1 MQRRKSV
8 RTKHIDFIVLD
19 IIALLISMVGA
30 CVLRFDSIRSVDHN
44 APYSKLG
51 LVVLGIY
58 IIVLLFS
65 GIHSGI
71 LKRSFISEVWH
82 VIITNGYIALF
93 VFGGLFALKMTSN
106 FSRIVL
112 GLFFII
118 DVILMSFFRT
128 FRKYQIREGY
138 RSGKNVSNTMIIT
151 YREAFIDFF
160 KAIDKNNIG
169 YYNYTGV
176 VLLDDNS
183 SVDDEINWLLKDRG
197 IELIS
202 KDDMLEFV
210 KENAVNEAF
219 ILAKSYYNKKMVDDF
234 LGMGVTVYFGLDM
247 ELGGPI
253 TNASV
258 ESMGDYTLISSTISA
273 GTPGQ
278 LFVKRIFDILV
289 GLVGVIFTGLLYII
303 VAPIIK
309 LQSPGPAFFVQERV
323 GKNGK
328 KFKMV
333 KFRSM
338 YMDAEERKKELMAQN
353 QMQGLMFKMD
363 DDPRI
368 MPIGK
373 FIRKTSIDEF
383 PQFWNIL
390 KGDMSFVGTRPPTLD
405 EYMQYDM
412 HHLSR
417 LAIKPGLT
425 GMWQV
430 SGRSEITDFE
440 EVVRLDNEYIRNF
453 SLWLDV
459 KIIFKTFGAVFA
471 MKGSK

>member
-1 MQRRKSV
+1 MQSKKSV
-8 RTKHIDFIVLD
+8 RTKHIDFILLD
-19 IIALLISMVGA
+19 IIAVAGSLILAYVF
-30 CVLRFDSIRSVDHN
+30 RFDDVQ
-44 APYSKLG
+44 G
-51 LVVLGIY
+51 LYQLEEYRNIGLAVIVIYLTVLF
-58 IIVLLFS
+58 FS
-65 GIHSGI
+65 GIHSKI
-71 LKRSFISEVWH
+71 LKRGFFSELWH
-82 VIITNGYIALF
+82 VIMTNGYMALF
-93 VFGGLFALKMTSN
+93 VFGILFALKMSAVY
-106 FSRIVL
+106 SRIAI
-112 GLFFII
+112 GLFFVI
-118 DVILMSFFRT
+118 DIVLMTFLRT
-128 FRKYQIREGY
+128 FRKYQIKAGY
-138 RSGKNVSNTMIIT
+138 RSGKNVSNTIIIT
-151 YREAFIDFF
+151 YRDSFIEFF
-160 KAIDKNNIG
+160 RTIDKNNSG
-169 YYNYTGV
+169 FYKYVGV

-183 SVDDEINWLLKDRG
+183 GDDDEIEWILKDKE
-197 IELIS
+197 IELVD
-202 KDDMLEFV
+202 KDNILEFV
-210 KENAVNEAF
+210 KENSVNYAY
-219 ILAKSYYNKKMVDDF
+219 ILAKSYYNKKMVDEF
-234 LGMGVTVYFGLDM
+234 LSMGVTVYFGLDM
-247 ELGGPI
+247 ELGNI
-253 TNASV
+253 SNASV
-258 ESMGDYTLISSTISA
+258 ESLGDYTLISSTISTGTA
-273 GTPGQ
+273 GE
-278 LFVKRIFDILV
+278 LFIKRLFDIIV
-289 GLVGVIFTGLLYII
+289 SFVGVVFTGLLYLIF
-303 VAPIIK
+303 APIIK
-309 LQSPGPAFFVQERV
+309 IQSPGPAFFAQERV

-328 KFKMV
+328 TFKMY

-338 YMDAEERKKELMAQN
+338 YMDAEERKKELMEQN
-353 QMQGLMFKMD
+353 QMDGFMFKMD

-459 KIIFKTFGAVFA
+459 KIIFKTFGAVLG